1 MPIVQNGPPTALKRG
16 TLLEVLQM
24 MKVTF
29 GRTGV
34 EAVHPI
40 GQITEYEMGRLQ
52 EASDQLATEIQTGL
66 DYAAAQ

>member
-1 MPIVQNGPPTALKRG
+1 MPIAQNGPSTALKRG
-16 TLLEVLQM
+16 TLLEVPQM

-66 DYAAAQ
+66 ALG

>member
-1 MPIVQNGPPTALKRG
+1 MPIAQNGPSTALKRG

-52 EASDQLATEIQTGL
+52 EVSDQLATEIQTGL
-66 DYAAAQ
+66 DLG